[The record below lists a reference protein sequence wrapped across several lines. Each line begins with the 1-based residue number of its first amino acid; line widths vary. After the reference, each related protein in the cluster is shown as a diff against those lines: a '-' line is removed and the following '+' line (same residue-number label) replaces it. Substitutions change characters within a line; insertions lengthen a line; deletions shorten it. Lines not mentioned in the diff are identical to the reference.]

1 MLQIRAFRAVDD
13 HEACEKYIEGH
24 SKLLKIYFGI
34 NQITSAK
41 TEWATNPA
49 SYVVIA
55 ESPQGDKVYGGARI
69 QVVGGTQPLP
79 IEDAAGKKDVQVLEM
94 VREYGDRG
102 SGELCGLWNS
112 REVAGMGLGSIF
124 LGRVGVAL
132 VSQLKLTSLFA
143 LCAPYTVDNCM
154 RLGFAIETSLGNN
167 GIFFYPHDNF
177 VATALMLKD
186 VVNLPTASQEEREA
200 IFDLRKKPIQK
211 KMEPTRRGE
220 IEIDYHLN
228 LSSFHHTDPEFLLA
242 NNSQRLL
249 SKMIRPELK
258 H

>member
-1 MLQIRAFRAVDD
+1 MLKIRAFRAVDD
-13 HEACEKYIEGH
+13 PEACEKYIEGH

-55 ESPQGDKVYGGARI
+55 ESPDGDKVYGGARV
-69 QVVGGTQPLP
+69 QVVGGSQPLP
-79 IEDAAGKKDVQVLEM
+79 IEEAAGKKDFQVIEM
-94 VREYGDRG
+94 VREHGTRG

-132 VSQLKLTSLFA
+132 AAQLKLTSLFA

-154 RLGFAIETSLGNN
+154 RLGFAVETTLGNN

-186 VVNLPTASQEEREA
+186 VATLPQADPAERAA
-200 IFDLRKKPIQK
+200 IFDLRINPVQK
-211 KMEPTRRGE
+211 RNEPTRRGE
-220 IEIDYHLN
+220 IEIDYQLR
-228 LSSFHHTDPEFLLA
+228 LASFHYNDPEYMLV
-242 NNSQRLL
+242 NDSQRLL
-249 SKMIRPELK
+249 NRMTRPEFK
-258 H
+258 Y